1 MIILANVVRLSIAQD
16 VGQRVENKMIW
27 ENVDILN
34 IVENFVEWTTSKQ
47 NVFRKEKCMILNFG

>member
-47 NVFRKEKCMILNFG
+47 NVFRKEKTMILNFG

>member
-1 MIILANVVRLSIAQD
+1 MIILANVVRLSIAQE
-16 VGQRVENKMIW
+16 VGQRVENKMVL

-47 NVFRKEKCMILNFG
+47 NVFRTENSMILNFG